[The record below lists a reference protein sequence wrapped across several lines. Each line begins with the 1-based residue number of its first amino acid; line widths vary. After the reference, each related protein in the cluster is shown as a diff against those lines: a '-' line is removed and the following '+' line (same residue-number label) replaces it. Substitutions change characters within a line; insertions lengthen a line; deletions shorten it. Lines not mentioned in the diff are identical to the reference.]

1 MEYFCHI
8 PCGDSLP
15 QNNPHAVSVSLPKIS
30 DVVGYE
36 ESDPSVL
43 EIMHS
48 AYPRFRQNLLV
59 QKARDYARKNFSL
72 TPEDEV
78 IPVSSSK
85 SVSLFEKQ
93 TGHCLETLT
102 FEGLD
107 FIKIPKDSPLLE
119 GVKYFQ
125 QHTGLILSSRKA
137 EDFLLKNK
145 IVLSEFPEK
154 REDSSSAAG
163 IIKKTLSEAYGNVAP
178 EDVFLCTSGTNAFY
192 TAFEALRVKRSEAKR
207 NIIVQLGWLY
217 LDSMEIIRKYSNKHS
232 ICINIADLDS
242 LEQYIKEN
250 HSEIACVITE
260 IPTNPLIQTA
270 DLPRLSSL
278 TRNFNIPLMIDSTI
292 ATPFNVELMEY
303 ADVVVESLTKYACG
317 HADVMM
323 GAVMLNKNSNM
334 AQSIKEALCGINEIP
349 YIKDICRLAE
359 EIKFYSQRVEAISEN
374 TLRFISYLKSS
385 AKIKHVHW
393 ALEESTECNYR
404 KIMKNGGAVPGLIS
418 VIFDKD
424 LQHYYDRLPL
434 AKGPSFGTEFTLAM
448 PYIYMAHYDMLKTPR
463 GRARLNNLGI
473 DRQLLRI
480 SVGLEPS
487 DELIR
492 VFEEL

>member
-1 MEYFCHI
+1 MK
-8 PCGDSLP
+8 
-15 QNNPHAVSVSLPKIS
+15 NPHAVSVNLPKIS

-36 ESDPSVL
+36 ESNPSVL
-43 EIMHS
+43 EKMQS

-59 QKARDYARKNFSL
+59 QKVRDYARMNNSL
-72 TPEDEV
+72 TLEDEI

-85 SVSLFEKQ
+85 SVPLFEKQ
-93 TGHCLETLT
+93 TGHCLETLRL
-102 FEGLD
+102 EDID
-107 FIKIPKDSPLLE
+107 FIKIQKDSPLLDD
-119 GVKYFQ
+119 VKHFQ
-125 QHTGLILSSRKA
+125 QHAGLILSSRKA
-137 EDFLLKNK
+137 EDFLVKNK
-145 IVLSEFPEK
+145 IAPDEFLEK
-154 REDSSSAAG
+154 RENPSSAEG
-163 IIKKTLSEAYGNVAP
+163 IIKRILSEAYGNVAL
-178 EDVFLCTSGTNAFY
+178 EDVFLCTSGTNAFF
-192 TAFEALRVKRSEAKR
+192 TAFEALRINRAEAKK
-207 NIIVQLGWLY
+207 NIVIQLGWLY
-217 LDSMEIIRKYSNKHS
+217 LDSMEIIRKYSSSHF

-278 TRNFNIPLMIDSTI
+278 TRSFDIPLMIDSTI

-323 GAVMLNKNSNM
+323 GAVLLNRHSHL
-334 AQSIKEALCGINEIP
+334 AQSIKETLCEINEVP

-359 EIKFYSQRVEAISEN
+359 EIKSYSKRVEAISEN
-374 TLRFISYLKSS
+374 TLNFVNYLKSS

-393 ALEESTECNYR
+393 ALEESTEGNYR
-404 KIMKNGGAVPGLIS
+404 KIMKKNSAVPGLIS
-418 VIFDKD
+418 VIFDRD
-424 LQHYYDRLPL
+424 LQYYYDRMPL

-463 GRARLNNLGI
+463 GRARLKNLGI

-480 SVGLEPS
+480 SVGLEPV

-492 VFEEL
+492 VFEEI